1 MDLKGDKTDYGQIC
15 RICLKSSACLNNLF
29 EADVPHMLK
38 FCGFLE
44 VNDNDDLLRKI
55 CPFCHNLLIQS
66 YQLKQLC
73 ISSQLYFESLKE
85 QHETLTINALNTGN
99 TGNESEIEYTDLED
113 TLLKD
118 ADCLLVQH
126 IINISLEQN
135 LTREVDGEYEHEI
148 TEKSDLSHLNCEE
161 IILPQ
166 SPDND
171 SKKEYSQCTFLCHI
185 CKIKFE
191 HKQDVAVH
199 QSIHDNLNT
208 CNVCKKVFSSVQ
220 LLKRHIKTHMMVKS
234 HKCRICSKS
243 FVESYDVRKHT
254 KRHHLGIPVE
264 KKYICHKCGQRKI
277 FVCTLCATKFTKS
290 CNLSRHMKNKHG
302 FTTRKDKATLKCP
315 LCENK
320 RTTYKELEAHLTSQ
334 HHLDITYSELNFA
347 SKESFEQWKTDI
359 EKKTLSFFQC
369 RRTDGNFVQYV
380 CHRSGQYVPK
390 PKTSIRQRAIK
401 AQESNKIGACC
412 PARIEIKKKD
422 GCGIEGLFVSTHVG
436 HQQEVGRLRLTKA
449 EKEVLAGKLLRG
461 VPNQQILKEL
471 RNSFDPNLK
480 LSYITNNDLHNLKK
494 ALNIR
499 AGVIFHGDDAKECGD
514 AKELDRNGSTFIIK
528 EK

>member
-1 MDLKGDKTDYGQIC
+1 MA
-15 RICLKSSACLNNLF
+15 KS
-29 EADVPHMLK
+29 
-38 FCGFLE
+38 

-118 ADCLLVQH
+118 ADCLL
-126 IINISLEQN
+126 EQN

-171 SKKEYSQCTFLCHI
+171 SKKEYSQCT
-185 CKIKFE
+185 
-191 HKQDVAVH
+191 
-199 QSIHDNLNT
+199 
-208 CNVCKKVFSSVQ
+208 
-220 LLKRHIKTHMMVKS
+220 
-234 HKCRICSKS
+234 
-243 FVESYDVRKHT
+243 
-254 KRHHLGIPVE
+254 
-264 KKYICHKCGQRKI
+264 KI

-514 AKELDRNGSTFIIK
+514 AKELDRNGSTFVIK

>member
-1 MDLKGDKTDYGQIC
+1 MKDPD
-15 RICLKSSACLNNLF
+15 RI
-29 EADVPHMLK
+29 EITVP
-38 FCGFLE
+38 

-118 ADCLLVQH
+118 ADCLL
-126 IINISLEQN
+126 EQN

-171 SKKEYSQCTFLCHI
+171 SKKEYSQCT
-185 CKIKFE
+185 
-191 HKQDVAVH
+191 
-199 QSIHDNLNT
+199 
-208 CNVCKKVFSSVQ
+208 
-220 LLKRHIKTHMMVKS
+220 
-234 HKCRICSKS
+234 KS

-369 RRTDGNFVQYV
+369 RRTD
-380 CHRSGQYVPK
+380 
-390 PKTSIRQRAIK
+390 
-401 AQESNKIGACC
+401 
-412 PARIEIKKKD
+412 ARIEIKKKD